1 VTATSWSADASGRRH
16 PVARAPRPSDD
27 ALGRVDWVLLAA
39 VLALALMGG
48 LLIWSTTAGS
58 ATVVGT
64 DSLAL
69 VRRHGVNVVIGLG
82 LALAAGLV
90 NYRLL
95 RAYAPMLY
103 LLSLLGLFAVLSP
116 LGSVI
121 SGARS
126 WIILPGGLSV
136 QPSEFAK
143 LALVVGMAMILAE
156 KRDAEDTPTHALV
169 MQALLLAAV
178 PLALIMLQPDL
189 GTGLAVVSLTLG
201 VIAVSGAP
209 ARWLVGLITLGTA
222 VAVYAL
228 TSDVLEPYQRNRL
241 TAFVDPSTDPRGAG
255 YQIRQVL
262 NAIGSGGLTGQGL
275 GQGNQTQGS
284 FVPAQQTDFIFS
296 VAGEE
301 MGLVGAG
308 GIIVLF
314 GIVFWRAYRIALRAD
329 DLFGRLVATGVLCW
343 FAFHVVE
350 NIGMCL
356 GLMPITGIPLPFVS
370 YGGSSMFANM
380 LAVGLLQ
387 NVHMKRYA

>member
-1 VTATSWSADASGRRH
+1 MTTTNWSTDAAGRRH
-16 PVARAPRPSDD
+16 AVARTGYPREDTF
-27 ALGRVDWVLLAA
+27 ARVDWVLLAA
-39 VLALALMGG
+39 VLCLSVLGG

-58 ATVVGT
+58 TTIVGT

-69 VRRHGVNVVIGLG
+69 VKRHGFNVLIGLG
-82 LALAAGLV
+82 LSLGAALV
-90 NYRLL
+90 NYRML
-95 RAYAPMLY
+95 RAYAPVLY
-103 LLSLLGLFAVLSP
+103 LTSLVGLIAVLSP

-126 WIILPGGLSV
+126 WIILPGGFSV

-156 KRDAEDTPTHALV
+156 KRDAEDTPSPGLIT
-169 MQALLLAAV
+169 QALLLAVV
-178 PLALIMLQPDL
+178 PLALIMLQSDL
-189 GTGLAVVSLTLG
+189 GTGLAVASLTLG
-201 VIAVSGAP
+201 IIAVSGAP
-209 ARWLVGLITLGTA
+209 ARWIAGLIGLGVV
-222 VAVYAL
+222 VATFAL
-228 TSDVLEPYQRNRL
+228 TSNVLEPYQRSRL
-241 TAFVDPSTDPRGAG
+241 TAFIDPSADPHNSG

-262 NAIGSGGLTGQGL
+262 NAIGSGGITGQGL
-275 GQGNQTQGS
+275 GRGGQTQGS

-301 MGLVGAG
+301 LGLVGAG

-314 GIVFWRAYRIALRAD
+314 GIVFWRAYRIALHAD
-329 DLFGRLVATGVLCW
+329 DLFGRLLATGVMCW

-380 LAVGLLQ
+380 LAIGLLQ
-387 NVHMKRYA
+387 NVHMKRYP

>member
-1 VTATSWSADASGRRH
+1 MTTTRWTADKAGRRH
-16 PVARAPRPSDD
+16 PVARLGRPAEDTL
-27 ALGRVDWVLLAA
+27 ARVDWVLLAA
-39 VLALALMGG
+39 VLSLSMLGG

-58 ATVVGT
+58 STIIGT

-69 VRRHGVNVVIGLG
+69 VRRHAINLVIGLG

-95 RAYAPMLY
+95 RAYAPILY
-103 LLSLLGLFAVLSP
+103 LLSLLGLLAVLSP

-126 WIILPGGLSV
+126 WIILPGGMSV

-156 KRDAEDTPTHALV
+156 KRDAEDTPSHALIA
-169 MQALLLAAV
+169 QALLLAAV

-209 ARWLVGLITLGTA
+209 TRWVAGLIGLGTA
-222 VAVYAL
+222 VATYAL

-241 TAFVDPSTDPRGAG
+241 TAFIDPATDPRGAG

-262 NAIGSGGLTGQGL
+262 NAIGSGGVTGQGL
-275 GQGNQTQGS
+275 GRGAQTQGS

-301 MGLVGAG
+301 LGLVGAG

-314 GIVFWRAYRIALRAD
+314 GIVFWRAYRIALHAD
-329 DLFGRLVATGVLCW
+329 ELFGRLVGTGVLCW

-370 YGGSSMFANM
+370 YGGSSMFADM
-380 LAVGLLQ
+380 LAIGLLQ

>member
-1 VTATSWSADASGRRH
+1 MTITSWSADAAGRRH
-16 PVARAPRPSDD
+16 PVARTAHLNED
-27 ALGRVDWVLLAA
+27 ALARVDWVLLAA
-39 VLALALMGG
+39 TVSLSLMGA

-58 ATVVGT
+58 STIVGT

-69 VRRHGVNVVIGLG
+69 VKRHGLNVLIGLG
-82 LALAAGLV
+82 LALAAALV

-95 RAYAPMLY
+95 RAYAPVVY
-103 LLSLLGLFAVLSP
+103 LASLVGLVAVLSP

-126 WIILPGGLSV
+126 WITMPGGFSV

-143 LALVVGMAMILAE
+143 LALVVGMAMILSE
-156 KRDAEDTPTHALV
+156 KRDAEDTPSNALIA
-169 MQALLLAAV
+169 QALMLAAV
-178 PLALIMLQPDL
+178 PLGLIMLQPDL
-189 GTGLAVVSLTLG
+189 GTGLAVGSLTLG
-201 VIAVSGAP
+201 IIAVSAAP
-209 ARWLVGLITLGTA
+209 ARWIVGLIGLGGI
-222 VAVYAL
+222 VATFAL
-228 TSDVLEPYQRNRL
+228 TSNVLEPYQRSRL
-241 TAFVDPSTDPRGAG
+241 TAFIDHSADPHNSG

-262 NAIGSGGLTGQGL
+262 NAIGSGGITGQGL
-275 GQGNQTQGS
+275 GKGGQTQGS

-301 MGLVGAG
+301 LGLVGAG
-308 GIIVLF
+308 GIILLF
-314 GIVFWRAYRIALRAD
+314 GIVFWRAYRIALHAD
-329 DLFGRLVATGVLCW
+329 DLFGRLVATGVMCW

-380 LAVGLLQ
+380 LAIGLLQ
-387 NVHMKRYA
+387 NVHMKRYV

>member
-1 VTATSWSADASGRRH
+1 MTTTNWSTDAAGRRH
-16 PVARAPRPSDD
+16 PVAGTGHPSEDTL
-27 ALGRVDWVLLAA
+27 ARVDWVLLAA
-39 VLALALMGG
+39 VFCLSLLGG

-58 ATVVGT
+58 TTIVGT

-69 VRRHGVNVVIGLG
+69 VKRHGLNVLIGLG
-82 LALAAGLV
+82 LALAAALV
-90 NYRLL
+90 NYRML
-95 RAYAPMLY
+95 RAYAPVLY
-103 LLSLLGLFAVLSP
+103 LVSLVGLIAVLTP

-126 WIILPGGLSV
+126 WIILPGGFSV

-156 KRDAEDTPTHALV
+156 KRDAEETPSHGLIA
-169 MQALLLAAV
+169 QALLLAVV

-189 GTGLAVVSLTLG
+189 GTGLAVGSLTLG
-201 VIAVSGAP
+201 IIAVSGAP
-209 ARWLVGLITLGTA
+209 ARWISGLIGLGGM
-222 VAVYAL
+222 VATFAL
-228 TSDVLEPYQRNRL
+228 TSNVLEPYQRSRL
-241 TAFVDPSTDPRGAG
+241 TAFIDPSADPHNSG

-262 NAIGSGGLTGQGL
+262 NAIGSGGITGQGL
-275 GQGNQTQGS
+275 GQGGQTQGS

-301 MGLVGAG
+301 LGLVGAG
-308 GIIVLF
+308 GIIMLF
-314 GIVFWRAYRIALRAD
+314 GIVFWRAYRVALHAD
-329 DLFGRLVATGVLCW
+329 DLFGRLVATGVMCW
-343 FAFHVVE
+343 LAFHVVE

-380 LAVGLLQ
+380 LAIGLLQ

>member
-1 VTATSWSADASGRRH
+1 M
-16 PVARAPRPSDD
+16 ARTGYPREDTL
-27 ALGRVDWVLLAA
+27 ARVDWVLLAA
-39 VLALALMGG
+39 VLCLAILGG

-58 ATVVGT
+58 TTIVGA
-64 DSLAL
+64 DPLAL
-69 VRRHGVNVVIGLG
+69 VKRHGFNVLIGLG
-82 LALAAGLV
+82 LCLGAALV
-90 NYRLL
+90 NYRML
-95 RAYAPMLY
+95 RAYAPVLY
-103 LLSLLGLFAVLSP
+103 LTSLVGLIAVLSP

-126 WIILPGGLSV
+126 WIILPGGFSV

-156 KRDAEDTPTHALV
+156 KRDAEETPSHGLIS
-169 MQALLLAAV
+169 QALLLAVV

-189 GTGLAVVSLTLG
+189 GTGLAVASLTLG
-201 VIAVSGAP
+201 IIAVSGAP
-209 ARWLVGLITLGTA
+209 ARWISGLIGLGVV
-222 VAVYAL
+222 VATFAL
-228 TSDVLEPYQRNRL
+228 TSNVLEPYQRSRL
-241 TAFVDPSTDPRGAG
+241 TAFIDPSADPHNSG

-262 NAIGSGGLTGQGL
+262 NAIGSGGITGQGL
-275 GQGNQTQGS
+275 GRGGQTQGS

-301 MGLVGAG
+301 LGLVGAG

-314 GIVFWRAYRIALRAD
+314 GVVLWRAYRVALHAD
-329 DLFGRLVATGVLCW
+329 DLFGRLLATGVMCW

-380 LAVGLLQ
+380 LAIGLLQ

>member
-1 VTATSWSADASGRRH
+1 M
-16 PVARAPRPSDD
+16 ARTGYPREDTL
-27 ALGRVDWVLLAA
+27 ARVDWVLLAA
-39 VLALALMGG
+39 VLCLAILGG

-58 ATVVGT
+58 TTIVGA
-64 DSLAL
+64 DPLAL
-69 VRRHGVNVVIGLG
+69 VKRHGFNVLIGLG
-82 LALAAGLV
+82 LCLGAALV
-90 NYRLL
+90 NYRML
-95 RAYAPMLY
+95 RAYAPVLY
-103 LLSLLGLFAVLSP
+103 LTSLVGLIAVLSP

-126 WIILPGGLSV
+126 WIILPGGFSV

-156 KRDAEDTPTHALV
+156 KRDAEDTPSHALIS
-169 MQALLLAAV
+169 QALLLAVV

-189 GTGLAVVSLTLG
+189 GTGLAVASLTLG
-201 VIAVSGAP
+201 IIAVSGAP
-209 ARWLVGLITLGTA
+209 ARWIAGLIGLGVV
-222 VAVYAL
+222 VATFAL
-228 TSDVLEPYQRNRL
+228 TSNVLEPYQRSRL
-241 TAFVDPSTDPRGAG
+241 TAFIDPSADPHNSG

-262 NAIGSGGLTGQGL
+262 NAIGSGGITGQGL
-275 GQGNQTQGS
+275 GRGGQTQGS

-301 MGLVGAG
+301 LGLVGAG

-314 GIVFWRAYRIALRAD
+314 GVVFWRAYRVALHAD
-329 DLFGRLVATGVLCW
+329 DLFGRLLATGVMCW
-343 FAFHVVE
+343 FAFHAVE

-380 LAVGLLQ
+380 LAIGLLQ